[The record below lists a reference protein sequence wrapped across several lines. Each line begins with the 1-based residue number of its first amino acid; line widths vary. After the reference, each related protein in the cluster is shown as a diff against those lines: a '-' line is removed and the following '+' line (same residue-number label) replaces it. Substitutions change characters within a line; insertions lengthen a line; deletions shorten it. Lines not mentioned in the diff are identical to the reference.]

1 MGIFRDMNQL
11 ETARAFAAVA
21 VLSAMA
27 IALYAI
33 LALAERR
40 IVTWR

>member
-1 MGIFRDMNQL
+1 L
-11 ETARAFAAVA
+11 ETARQFAAVA

-27 IALYAI
+27 MILFGL

-40 IVTWR
+40 VVSWR

>member
-1 MGIFRDMNQL
+1 
-11 ETARAFAAVA
+11 

-27 IALYAI
+27 LILFGL